1 MTSNATNLSMGDE
14 WGEHYRGLT
23 LHINQNRDCWWQ
35 VYNGTDRL
43 YVDGF
48 PEETIDDLLQLKPLG
63 GRIRVTESGDVLTRI
78 DEDDTA
84 ETAAEYSQVWVGN
97 IDLAGKLVPN
107 DAPEMAIPVRPTG
120 LSAGDLWPSVYD
132 GARYSFTPGGRMW
145 WKNTATKKRHPVTT
159 ELPET
164 IKATIRQQKPQ
175 GGSFRIT
182 PSNDVITLVESPATE
197 TVKSQFSGL
206 PSLVRN
212 IIKLRKDRAGLEM
225 LPIYIGDLGDVTIDL
240 DSPSSLTDQMSA
252 EEQDALEGWAASLGG
267 TSPTSAE
274 DHMTAQQPTESATK
288 DLGQDDNRSS
298 STNSGSG
305 SDKDDVPPD
314 FDDDPE
320 DWLDLDMDSTE
331 DRINDR

>member
-1 MTSNATNLSMGDE
+1 MTYSVANLSVGDE
-14 WGEHYRGLT
+14 WDDHYRGLT
-23 LHINQNRDCWWQ
+23 LHINQSRDCWWQ

-43 YVDGF
+43 YVDNF
-48 PEETIDDLLQLKPLG
+48 PEEMIDDFLQLKPLG
-63 GRIRVTESGDVLTRI
+63 GRIRIAESGDVLTRI

-84 ETAAEYSQVWVGN
+84 ETAAEYSQIYVGN
-97 IDLAGKLVPN
+97 VDLTGKLVPD
-107 DAPEMAIPVRPTG
+107 DAPEMGIPVRPTG

-159 ELPET
+159 ELPES
-164 IKATIRQQKPQ
+164 IQATLRQQKPQ

-197 TVKSQFSGL
+197 TVKNQFSDL
-206 PSLVRN
+206 PALVRN

-225 LPIYIGDLGDVTIDL
+225 LPIYVGNLGDVTIDIDTPL
-240 DSPSSLTDQMSA
+240 GLTDQMSD

-274 DHMTAQQPTESATK
+274 DHTTSQQATQSKTE
-288 DLGQDDNRSS
+288 
-298 STNSGSG
+298 NSGSG
-305 SDKDDVPPD
+305 SDEDDDVPPD

>member
-1 MTSNATNLSMGDE
+1 MTSNSTNLSVGDE

-23 LHINQNRDCWWQ
+23 LHINQSRDCWWQ

-43 YVDGF
+43 YVDDF
-48 PEETIDDLLQLKPLG
+48 PEETIDDLLDLKPLG
-63 GRIRVTESGDVLTRI
+63 GRIRVTESGDVVTRI

-84 ETAAEYSQVWVGN
+84 ETAAEYSQVYVGN
-97 IDLAGKLVPN
+97 VDLTGKLVPD
-107 DAPEMAIPVRPTG
+107 DAPEMGIPVRPTD

-159 ELPET
+159 ALPET
-164 IKATIRQQKPQ
+164 IKATLRQQKPQ

-182 PSNDVITLVESPATE
+182 PSNDVITLVESPATQ
-197 TVKSQFSGL
+197 TVKSQFSDL
-206 PSLVRN
+206 PALVRN

-225 LPIYIGDLGDVTIDL
+225 LPIYVGEIGDVTIDL

-267 TSPTSAE
+267 TSPTSAD
-274 DHMTAQQPTESATK
+274 DHTTAQQPTESATENT
-288 DLGQDDNRSS
+288 GRDDNRSS
-298 STNSGSG
+298 STDSEPR
-305 SDKDDVPPD
+305 DDEDDVPPD

>member
-1 MTSNATNLSMGDE
+1 MTSTATDLTVGDE
-14 WGEHYRGLT
+14 WDDHYRGLT
-23 LHINQNRDCWWQ
+23 LHINQSRDCWWQ

-43 YVDGF
+43 YVDNF
-48 PEETIDDLLQLKPLG
+48 PEEMIDDFLQLKPLG
-63 GRIRVTESGDVLTRI
+63 GRIRVAESGDVLTRI
-78 DEDDTA
+78 DDDDTA
-84 ETAAEYSQVWVGN
+84 ETAAEYSQVYVGN
-97 IDLAGKLVPN
+97 VDLTGKLVPD
-107 DAPEMAIPVRPTG
+107 DAPEMGIPVRPTG

-145 WKNTATKKRHPVTT
+145 WKNTATRKRHPVTT
-159 ELPET
+159 ELPES
-164 IKATIRQQKPQ
+164 IQATLRQQKPQ

-197 TVKSQFSGL
+197 TVKNQFSDL
-206 PSLVRN
+206 PALVRN

-225 LPIYIGDLGDVTIDL
+225 LPIYVGNLGDVTIDIDTPL
-240 DSPSSLTDQMSA
+240 GLTDQMSD

-274 DHMTAQQPTESATK
+274 DHTTSQQATQSKTE
-288 DLGQDDNRSS
+288 
-298 STNSGSG
+298 NSGSG
-305 SDKDDVPPD
+305 SDEDDDVPPD